1 MQQEQKYIYEV
12 YRSGSFSKAAEK
24 LYLTQPALSISVKKV
39 EKELGVMLFDRS
51 CQPLCLT
58 KAGEI
63 YLRKLREL
71 KQLEDDL
78 ANELQDL
85 ALLNSD
91 ELRLAGTQYFNSY
104 AIPEVIKTFS
114 IRYPGVKLSLLE
126 DNSGLL
132 NEKLTDGAVDIS
144 FHCGPF
150 DTSAFQGIE
159 VFRDYLLLAVPEIY
173 ISDPAIRYQGLT
185 SLAIQQN
192 RFRDIDCPIVPL
204 TAFAEVPF
212 LILTESN
219 NLRQRSLS
227 ICQSAGLTANV
238 RFCIEQLATAWHMT
252 CHGLGATFVS
262 DAIIRE
268 AHNPPGILYYRL
280 EAPEATRYFHAV
292 MRRRAYISH
301 SMRAFIDL
309 ARQIAGLAV
318 KKCSSQLE

>member
-12 YRSGSFSKAAEK
+12 YRSGSFSKAAQK

-58 KAGEI
+58 EAGEV
-63 YLRKLREL
+63 YLRKLHEL

-85 ALLNSD
+85 ALLNGGK
-91 ELRLAGTQYFNSY
+91 LRLAGTQYFNSY
-104 AIPEVIKTFS
+104 AIPEVIKAFS
-114 IRYPGVKLSLLE
+114 SLYPNVKLSLLE

-132 NEKLTDGAVDIS
+132 NEKLTDGSADIC

-150 DTSAFQGIE
+150 DTAAFQGIE

-173 ISDPAIRYQGLT
+173 ISKPEILSQGLT
-185 SLAIQQN
+185 SASIQQN
-192 RFRDIDCPIVPL
+192 HFRDIEYAPVPL
-204 TAFAEVPF
+204 TAFADVPF
-212 LILTESN
+212 LLLSESN

-238 RFCIEQLATAWHMT
+238 RFYVEQLSTAWHMT
-252 CHGLGATFVS
+252 SHGLGATFVS
-262 DAIIRE
+262 DAIIRD
-268 AHNPPGILYYRL
+268 AQPPAGILYYRL
-280 EAPEATRYFHAV
+280 NAPEATRHFHAV
-292 MRRRAYISH
+292 MRRHTYISH
-301 SMRAFIDL
+301 SMQAFIDL
-309 ARQIAGLAV
+309 ARQINSLTV
-318 KKCSSQLE
+318 EKFPF